1 MKEAWDGKINE
12 RNDNLPEL
20 EQRNSGFPRLI
31 LGVIRASVD
40 ERGLG
45 W

>member
-20 EQRNSGFPRLI
+20 EQRNQADGHIQTPLPLS
-31 LGVIRASVD
+31 
-40 ERGLG
+40 
-45 W
+45 